1 MHIATIP
8 RQVAYVTG
16 EQYQAV
22 RSATMRLL
30 AIPFALYSAWML
42 ELFLLAGSVHIFLR
56 FDPQG
61 VFVYTLIACI
71 ITGLVAPLV
80 CIRTAFVSGA
90 VNMFQIGFR
99 SFRRTLLTG
108 VLTFCGI
115 YGAVIVFNPFG
126 TDRLAFAYA
135 FVLLLPTAIASVMMC
150 WVLAGT
156 HVQAFVRSGGAI
168 ISVSVGIA
176 VTCMLYSITTFA
188 YFSPVLEQD
197 VFFPSLFVGIV
208 AAFFFFAVRD
218 VYATSLVV
226 CAGSVFSM
234 ADRINPLYL
243 HNTVQY
249 VWVSSGL
256 AVCMLIIIHWYFAR
270 NFVTIKIPVD

>member
-1 MHIATIP
+1 M
-8 RQVAYVTG
+8 TG
-16 EQYQAV
+16 EQSQAV
-22 RSATMRLL
+22 RSASMRLL
-30 AIPFALYSAWML
+30 VIPFALYSAWML

-56 FDPQG
+56 SDPPG
-61 VFVYTLIACI
+61 IFVYTLIACI

-99 SFRRTLLTG
+99 SYRRTLLTG
-108 VLTFCGI
+108 VLTCCGI

-135 FVLLLPTAIASVMMC
+135 LVLLLPTAIASVMMC
-150 WVLAGT
+150 WVLVGT

-176 VTCMLYSITTFA
+176 VTGMLYSITTFA

-208 AAFFFFAVRD
+208 SAFFFFAVRD
-218 VYATSLVV
+218 VYSTSLVTA
-226 CAGSVFSM
+226 AGSVFCV
-234 ADRINPLYL
+234 ADLINPLYL
-243 HNTVQY
+243 QRAWAY
-249 VWVSSGL
+249 VWISSGL
-256 AVCMLIIIHWYFAR
+256 AVCTLIGIHWYLSR
-270 NFVTIKIPVD
+270 NFVTIKIPVN